1 MAKIIE
7 FSVIIKDES
16 GDVITSNTSERTI
29 PYIEEVEAQGFR
41 AAFHELLDSQKFTQ
55 RKRMPRAKMKKDS
68 SSETTLNFGHLG
80 CVGLTASREFCKLWG
95 IQGNRETDDKCFFS

>member
-1 MAKIIE
+1 VKNGSVRIMAKIIE

-41 AAFHELLDSQKFTQ
+41 AAFHELETAILESRKEVSDKTVSEYVENMSQKKQ
-55 RKRMPRAKMKKDS
+55 AMKRI
-68 SSETTLNFGHLG
+68 SE
-80 CVGLTASREFCKLWG
+80 
-95 IQGNRETDDKCFFS
+95 I